1 MRVIFASVAISC
13 LLSMGCSSTTKNDSE
28 TFKATGAPSVDREA
42 IRKVIAK
49 NLRPI
54 RQCYEEQLNKNAELF
69 GKIVM
74 KWTIGEQ
81 GKVTSAST
89 KSNDLKGAEGE
100 VVSVCIAETIKRM
113 EFPAPPTG
121 QTVEVEAYPFIF
133 SN

>member
-1 MRVIFASVAISC
+1 MRAIFASVAIAC
-13 LLSMGCSSTTKNDSE
+13 LLFVGCSTTTKNDSE

-42 IRKVIAK
+42 IRKVILK

-74 KWTIGEQ
+74 TWTIGEQ

-89 KSNDLKGAEGE
+89 KSNGLKGTEGK
-100 VVSVCIAETIKRM
+100 VVGVCIAELIKHM

-121 QTVEVEAYPFIF
+121 QTVEVEAYPFTF